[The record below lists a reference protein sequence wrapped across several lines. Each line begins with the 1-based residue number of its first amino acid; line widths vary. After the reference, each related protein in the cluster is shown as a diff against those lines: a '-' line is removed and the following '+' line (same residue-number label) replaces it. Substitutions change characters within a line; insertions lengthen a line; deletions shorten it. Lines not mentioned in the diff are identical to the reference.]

1 MFFPIF
7 ENTKD
12 RIWNFLLTCLVWA
25 VHLSRKVILKIFIQ
39 FRTCI
44 KQYTYSLSKIVWKP
58 LASYF
63 PFAQI
68 QTFVIFWY
76 HIWFNNLA
84 LKNIF
89 LSLVHLLNGFTNFK
103 FQIPKFRIF
112 INTYLELGMKLVIC
126 KIMWWSEQQF
136 SFLLWYNS
144 RSYKAFSNDITD
156 NFGFMDFCF

>member
-1 MFFPIF
+1 MCVLISLFSVVFFQFLRANKLEF
-7 ENTKD
+7 EIL
-12 RIWNFLLTCLVWA
+12 RVTCWVWA
-25 VHLSRKVILKIFIQ
+25 VHFSRKVILKIFIQ

-44 KQYTYSLSKIVWKP
+44 KQYAYSLCKIVWKP

-68 QTFVIFWY
+68 QTIVIFWY

-89 LSLVHLLNGFTNFK
+89 LSLVHILNGCTNFK

-112 INTYLELGMKLVIC
+112 IDILTKNT
-126 KIMWWSEQQF
+126 
-136 SFLLWYNS
+136 
-144 RSYKAFSNDITD
+144 RT
-156 NFGFMDFCF
+156 